1 MWRID
6 MIGITMGDPNGVGP
20 EIIVKAA
27 ADGILPDSAVVF
39 GNRRILRY
47 AAGFVDG
54 EIDFPI
60 IDVGDFSV
68 ADLKPGQV
76 DGKAGHAAV
85 SYVKAA
91 SEAAL
96 RGDITAIVTL
106 PINKEAVRLTH
117 PDFSGH
123 TEYIADLCGNPPV
136 TMMLA
141 TEKLV
146 VTHVSTHVSIV
157 EAAARVKKE
166 RILEVIRLT
175 DDALK
180 RIRPSARIAVAGLN
194 PHAGENGAFGQEELL
209 EIIPAIEQAKNEG
222 YTVIGPEPGDTVFFN
237 AVHRD
242 KFDAVVCMY
251 HDQGHIFIKTL
262 DFDGGVN
269 VTLGLPIIRT
279 SVDHGTAYDIAYKGI
294 ARVRSF
300 ALALKMA
307 QSLSGDHSARA

>member
-1 MWRID
+1 

-27 ADGILPDSAVVF
+27 ADGVLPENAVVY
-39 GNRRILRY
+39 GNKKILRY
-47 AAGFVDG
+47 AAGLVDVKV
-54 EIDFPI
+54 DFPVI
-60 IDVGDFSV
+60 NVGDFSV
-68 ADLKPGQV
+68 ADLRPGKV
-76 DGKAGHAAV
+76 DGAAGHAAV
-85 SYVKAA
+85 MYVKAA

-96 RGDITAIVTL
+96 KGEISAMVTL

-123 TEYIADLCGNPPV
+123 TEYIAAICGDPPV

-141 TEKLV
+141 TEKLL
-146 VTHVSTHVSIV
+146 VTHISTHVSIV
-157 EAAARVKKE
+157 EAASRVKKE

-175 DDALK
+175 AGALDK
-180 RIRPSARIAVAGLN
+180 IRPQARIAVAGLN
-194 PHAGENGAFGQEELL
+194 PHAGENGAFGNEEID
-209 EIIPAIEQAKNEG
+209 EIIPAIEAARAEG

-279 SVDHGTAYDIAYKGI
+279 SVDHGTAYDIAYTGI
-294 ARVRSF
+294 ARTRSF
-300 ALALKMA
+300 ILALHMA
-307 QSLSGDHSARA
+307 RDMGE

>member
-1 MWRID
+1 

-27 ADGILPDSAVVF
+27 TDGILPEDAVVF
-39 GNRRILRY
+39 GNKKILRY
-47 AAGFVDG
+47 AAAFVEG
-54 EIDFPI
+54 EINFPVI
-60 IDVGDFSV
+60 EVGDFSQG
-68 ADLKPGQV
+68 DLKPGTV

-96 RGDITAIVTL
+96 RGEISAMVTL

-123 TEYIADLCGNPPV
+123 TEYIADICGNPPV

-141 TEKLV
+141 TEKLA
-146 VTHVSTHVSIV
+146 VTHVSTHVSII
-157 EAAARVKKE
+157 EAAARVQKE

-175 DDALK
+175 ADAVK
-180 RIRPSARIAVAGLN
+180 KIRPTCRIAVAGLN
-194 PHAGENGAFGQEELL
+194 PHAGENGAFGREEL
-209 EIIPAIEQAKNEG
+209 EQIIPALEAARSEG
-222 YTVIGPEPGDTVFFN
+222 YDVYGPEPGDTVFFN

-294 ARVRSF
+294 ARTRSF
-300 ALALKMA
+300 VLALHMA
-307 QSLSGDHSARA
+307 QDLSSYT

>member
-1 MWRID
+1 MEAA

-27 ADGILPDSAVVF
+27 ADGILPENAVVF
-39 GNRRILRY
+39 GNKKILRY
-47 AAGFVDG
+47 AAGFVEG
-54 EIDFPI
+54 EVTFPVIDI
-60 IDVGDFSV
+60 GEYTV

-76 DGKAGHAAV
+76 DGKAGHAAI

-91 SEAAL
+91 AEAAV
-96 RGDITAIVTL
+96 RGEISAMVTL

-117 PDFSGH
+117 PEFSGH
-123 TEYIADLCGNPPV
+123 TEYIADICGNPPV

-175 DDALK
+175 AGALEK
-180 RIRPSARIAVAGLN
+180 IRPTSRIAVAGLN
-194 PHAGENGAFGQEELL
+194 PHAGENGAFGREELE
-209 EIIPAIEQAKNEG
+209 EIIPAIEQAREEG
-222 YTVIGPEPGDTVFFN
+222 YTVLGPEPGDTVFFN

-307 QSLSGDHSARA
+307 QAMADEVKA

>member
-1 MWRID
+1 

-20 EIIVKAA
+20 EIIVRAA
-27 ADGILPDSAVVF
+27 AEGILPPDAVVF
-39 GNRRILRY
+39 GNRKILRY
-47 AAGFVDG
+47 CAGFVEG
-54 EIDFPI
+54 KVNFLVH
-60 IDVGDFSV
+60 DVGDYTV
-68 ADLKPGQV
+68 ADLKPGIV
-76 DGKAGHAAV
+76 DSKAGHAAV
-85 SYVKAA
+85 GYVKAA
-91 SEAAL
+91 TEAAL
-96 RGDITAIVTL
+96 RGEISAMVTL

-123 TEYIADLCGNPPV
+123 TEYIAGLCGNPPV

-141 TEKLV
+141 TEKLA

-175 DDALK
+175 ASAVK
-180 RIRPSARIAVAGLN
+180 KIRPSCRIAVAGLN
-194 PHAGENGAFGQEELL
+194 PHAGENGAFGTEEIEEILPAL
-209 EIIPAIEQAKNEG
+209 EAARNEG
-222 YTVIGPEPGDTVFFN
+222 FDVYGPEPGDTVFFN
-237 AVHRD
+237 AVHRNR
-242 KFDAVVCMY
+242 FDAVVCMY

-307 QSLSGDHSARA
+307 QAMAINQSS